1 VAIWW
6 WTFPPRPPH
15 GAAVTHELVRVPR
28 TQVADVPDG
37 AARKI
42 SGRIEREDAPIR
54 SPLTGTECSVWA
66 ITIDEVGGM
75 GDSVLRGAKCQGVP
89 FRVRDASGVARVIP
103 DGARLGTM
111 GKSFHYLPGAL
122 LIGYERELFAELSIK
137 LNYPRTSNLRFTER
151 IIAPAAEVTV
161 YGYCQ
166 REPDRAAVDADV
178 SGYRG
183 DVPTQPVLSSTRRAP
198 LLIG

>member
-1 VAIWW
+1 M
-6 WTFPPRPPH
+6 R
-15 GAAVTHELVRVPR
+15 ELSRAPR
-28 TQVADVPDG
+28 TPIADIPDG

-42 SGRIEREDAPIR
+42 GGRIELEDAPIR

-66 ITIDEVGGM
+66 ITIEEVGM
-75 GDSVLRGAKCQGVP
+75 GESVLRGAKCQGVA

-103 DGARLGTM
+103 DGARLGTA

-122 LIGYERELFAELSIK
+122 LIGYERELFSELKIK
-137 LNYPRTSNLRFTER
+137 LNYPTGSNLRFTER
-151 IIAPAAEVTV
+151 VIAPTAEVAV

-166 REPDRAAVDADV
+166 REPDRGAVDADV

-183 DVPTQPVLSSTRRAP
+183 DVPTRPVLSSTRRAP